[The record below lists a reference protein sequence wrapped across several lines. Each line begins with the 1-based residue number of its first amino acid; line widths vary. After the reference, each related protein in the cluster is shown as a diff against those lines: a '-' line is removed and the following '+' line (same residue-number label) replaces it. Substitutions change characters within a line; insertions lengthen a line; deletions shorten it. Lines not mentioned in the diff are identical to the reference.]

1 VIVVLGRPGLAPQRE
16 DGARPPGGLA
26 ALIALHAAG
35 RGATVELVGAIGDDA
50 SGDTVAIAL
59 GRAGVGH
66 AALLRDPA
74 GTTPVAG
81 GPVGRPLPRLEA
93 ADVELGLRYLSDC
106 RVIVVAD
113 ALDEAAA
120 AATMDA
126 AGYHGAPV
134 VVVMDPGASV
144 PAAWERGAT
153 VLLAPD
159 PDAHDPD
166 DDDPVPFAGFVAG
179 FAVALADGVPA
190 REALARA
197 ATGGGWERA
206 AE

>member
-1 VIVVLGRPGLAPQRE
+1 MIVVLGRPGLAPQRD

-26 ALIALHAAG
+26 ALIALDAAG
-35 RGATVELVGAIGDDA
+35 RGGAVELVGSIGDDA
-50 SGDTVAIAL
+50 SGDALAIAL

-74 GTTPVAG
+74 GMTPVAG
-81 GPVGRPLPRLEA
+81 GPAGRPLPRLEA

-134 VVVMDPGASV
+134 VVVVVAGASL

-153 VLLAPD
+153 VLVAPD
-159 PDAHDPD
+159 ADADDPD

-197 ATGGGWERA
+197 ASGGGWERA
-206 AE
+206 VE